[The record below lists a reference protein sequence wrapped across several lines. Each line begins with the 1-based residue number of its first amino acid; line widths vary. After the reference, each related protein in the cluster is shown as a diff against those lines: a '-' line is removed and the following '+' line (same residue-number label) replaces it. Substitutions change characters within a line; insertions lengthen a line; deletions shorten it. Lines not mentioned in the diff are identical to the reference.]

1 MIQRRDIEMQFLLV
15 VVFSIFT
22 NTADMLGFARAL
34 EKEGDYYRA
43 VLEYKRVF
51 YNLENSMERDS
62 IVYRIV
68 KLYEKLND
76 LEDAEKYLEKVRNKN
91 TQRYAFEKGLL
102 YFLWG
107 RYSLARN
114 YWMFSDTLVAWTY
127 LKEGKIYRAENVIG
141 PLVYPTKSPLLAA
154 LFSTFIPGAG
164 KIYAGR
170 ASDGLYSMLVNGVLG
185 YLVYN
190 SYKHGR
196 KISFYLYSTAFLFM
210 YTGNVYG
217 SYLAAKQF
225 NDYNLRLA
233 ISEKELKL
241 GLWRYLP

>member
-1 MIQRRDIEMQFLLV
+1 MLFLFM
-15 VVFSIFT
+15 VVFSVVGNIT
-22 NTADMLGFARAL
+22 ETLRFAKAL

-51 YNLENSMERDS
+51 YSLENTAERDS
-62 IVYRIV
+62 IAYRIV

-76 LEDAEKYLEKVRNKN
+76 LEDAKRYLERVKIKN
-91 TQRYAFEKGLL
+91 TQRFYFEKGLL

-107 RYSLARN
+107 RYSLART

-127 LKEGKIYRAENVIG
+127 LKEGKISRAENVIG
-141 PLVYPTKSPLLAA
+141 PLVYSTKSPLLAA
-154 LFSTFIPGAG
+154 LFSAFVPGTG

-170 ASDGLYSMLVNGVLG
+170 ASDGLYSLLLNGVLG

-196 KISFYLYSTAFLFM
+196 KVSFYLYSTAFLFM
-210 YTGNVYG
+210 YTGNIYG

-233 ISEKELKL
+233 ISEKVLKL

>member
-1 MIQRRDIEMQFLLV
+1 MQFLLV
-15 VVFSIFT
+15 IVFSIFT
-22 NTADMLGFARAL
+22 NTAEMLRFAKVL

-51 YNLENSMERDS
+51 YNLENSSEKDS
-62 IVYRIV
+62 IAYRIV

-76 LEDAEKYLEKVRNKN
+76 LEDAEKYLEKVGNKS
-91 TQRYAFEKGLL
+91 TERYIFEKGLL

-107 RYSLARN
+107 RYSLARS

-127 LKEGKIYRAENVIG
+127 LKEGKISRAENVIG

-154 LFSTFIPGAG
+154 LFSAFIPGAG
-164 KIYAGR
+164 KIYTGR
-170 ASDGLYSMLVNGVLG
+170 ASDGLYSLLLNGVLG

-190 SYKHGR
+190 SYKHER
-196 KISFYLYSTAFLFM
+196 KISFYLYSAAFLFM
-210 YTGNVYG
+210 YTGNIYG

-225 NDYNLRLA
+225 NDYNLRFA